1 MNKPTHLSKVS
12 EWQTWLKQFMPAKTA
27 KGIACSVRN
36 KLVIKHAN
44 EFNLK
49 NKKAENGLTLLK
61 QKYPKFSKNNT
72 SLARIATTAAQN
84 SNRRLSNWTSP
95 KSSTLIKKKGDYD
108 ALNMGRYKGKFNR
121 IIWNYEPRYTSYYRI
136 SQNKKSIIYVWG
148 FEGEMNKKIVHA
160 PKGMQFERDD
170 KGLLLKRLSDG
181 MDYHPS
187 TEDLLN
193 ARFATLIRQ
202 IMANNYKLR
211 IEAKR
216 IAKNHERFERIFQK
230 DIPTTMVTLFDSRK
244 AGNCIEGTLSFAQHR
259 LGINREEILKG
270 GFLFKVNA
278 KKLMDKNEPRAIN
291 AVRAAWN
298 RETLVCI

>member
-1 MNKPTHLSKVS
+1 MNKPTHLSTVK
-12 EWQTWLKQFMPAKTA
+12 EWQTWLKQFMPAKKA
-27 KGIACSVRN
+27 KEIAGSIRN
-36 KLVIKHAN
+36 KLASKSVSDY
-44 EFNLK
+44 NLK
-49 NKKAENGLTLLK
+49 NKKPENGLTIIK
-61 QKYPKFSKNNT
+61 QRYPKFSKNNT
-72 SLARIATTAAQN
+72 QLARIATTVAQN

-95 KSSTLIKKKGDYD
+95 KSSTLIKKKGEYD

-136 SQNKKSIIYVWG
+136 SSNKKSIIYVWG
-148 FEGEMNKKIVHA
+148 FLGEMNKKIIHA
-160 PKGMQFERDD
+160 PKGMLFKRDD

-193 ARFATLIRQ
+193 NRFVTLVRQ

-216 IAKNHERFERIFQK
+216 IVKNQERFERIFQK
-230 DIPTTMVTLFDSRK
+230 DIPTTMVTLVDSRK
-244 AGNCIEGTLSFAQHR
+244 AGNCIEGTLSFAQYR
-259 LGINREEILKG
+259 LGIPRDDILKG

-278 KKLMDKNEPRAIN
+278 QKLMDKNEPRAIN